1 MSGWVQSK
9 LWIIYKTYHQ
19 YWAKVKQIINNFT
32 MSVATPIIPE
42 TTKLRYNQHNLE
54 QLFLSHQATLEGQ
67 NQSTIVSLYQI
78 IPEVDTLSV
87 LECLTSEN
95 NSDLSQNETYFYWEN
110 KANREAIL
118 GYGMTESCQLNIES
132 RFRDLSLIHI

>member
-54 QLFLSHQATLEGQ
+54 QLFLSHQANFGGDKI
-67 NQSTIVSLYQI
+67 NQLLLVYI
-78 IPEVDTLSV
+78 
-87 LECLTSEN
+87 
-95 NSDLSQNETYFYWEN
+95 
-110 KANREAIL
+110 R
-118 GYGMTESCQLNIES
+118 
-132 RFRDLSLIHI
+132 